1 MNKKLT
7 LSFLILICISNHLFA
22 NTNVKFN
29 ERDSVATK
37 ALPVKSTEITNA
49 KTFRNFSS
57 LEKFDKVATPV
68 IQQRFTSQG
77 FQFNTADS
85 TTNKKW
91 LDKATNTFKKIEE
104 LDNYIDVLTKD
115 GLAQLPVAIKP
126 VSISNVKYTV
136 GIAKAVFKPAF
147 TELTVFLKVELPSNN
162 DKRGDQVLILGATNV
177 KLSHSGGIIGDAK
190 LNLISQFTTN
200 FNQGSVLLTLKG
212 SFKEPGTYALIDCS
226 GFKEMGLD
234 ANIKFADGLL
244 HPVDKNGKKKI
255 GYVEADFKT
264 TIADWN
270 DMVVNISL
278 PEFGIKGLEGTTFKL
293 NTAVFDFSDLRN
305 DEATPKS
312 YLNKYYK
319 GTPNL
324 WRGVYVKSL
333 KVVLPQ
339 EFKTKEKSKERVAF
353 GASDLIIDGQ
363 GVTGKFIGEN
373 IIGLKEGDA
382 SGWDFSL
389 DYFLLDI
396 ETNNLK
402 AGEFRGKL
410 VLPVSELDSLKY
422 QAVFQPGEYKL
433 KVETEKNIQF
443 NVWKADVHL
452 TKDSY
457 VEMKVKDGKFRP
469 KANLNGSLT
478 IAASLGNNTTNSTQT
493 TTEKKK
499 STISFEGIKFQKMVL
514 QTESPSFK
522 VDYFGLEGRLALAG
536 FPLAIN
542 EIGLKTPTDNRAEL
556 LFDLEVNLMGASDGG
571 NGGSTKLAIKGL
583 KKEGKWKFDGVDLER
598 LHIKMDVAGTQL
610 QGAIFIFDDDPTY
623 GTGFA
628 GAVGAKFSKGLKL
641 EVQAKA
647 LFGRTKEFRYWFAD
661 AYVKIPNGVPVFTG
675 FALNSFGGGIYSRM
689 KMDGVS
695 KKSDAAFQEI
705 GASTSG
711 IVYVPYKD
719 NALGM
724 KASVGIITQN
734 SEELFHA
741 TVEFGMAFR
750 KSGGLQ
756 EIYFK
761 GYGELLAAL
770 PSDYYDVLEENLSA
784 ISDEGVDFQDKK
796 EVAASI
802 AVDVFIGF
810 DFVNDIFQATSEV
823 YINFGVVKGVGPSG
837 RAGWLDFYVAPDE
850 WHLLIGTPQDR
861 VGVEIDLAILKV
873 KMDSYFMTG
882 DNLPGSPPPPAI
894 VADILGVDVADLDYM
909 RDLNMLE
916 SGFGLAFGASLSVT
930 TGDLTFLIFYAR
942 FDAGV
947 GFDIMLKD
955 YGDAHCKG
963 SSEPIGMNGWYANG
977 QAYAYLQGELG
988 LTFRLFGFKTKIP
1001 IISGGGAVLLQ
1012 ARLPN
1017 PAWFRGYL
1025 GGKYNLL
1032 GGLIKGRFRF
1042 KVEIGEKCEVVGG
1055 SPLEGIVVIGDLKP
1069 KDGGTEIDV
1078 FAAPKAVFNLQIN
1091 KVFELPDDT
1100 GDRKYKILLDEFS
1113 VKNKENLIE
1122 GEIKWN
1128 DRNDVAVFY
1137 SHEILPPNTQL
1148 KAFVQLH
1155 FEEYKNGNW
1164 EAIKNEGKIA
1174 TETKEVTFTTGEAPK
1189 TIPLNNIEYMY
1200 PVLDQKNMF
1209 IEEYGTAYI
1218 NLKRGQTYLF
1228 DAVPNWEKEMIM
1240 TSDSG
1245 EIMKESFAYN
1255 SAKKQLI
1262 YKLPKNMSKE
1272 TIYSID
1278 IKLASEPTD
1287 INANIKEVITKKDYG
1302 NEGSEYT
1309 NSYKGEDKGKDV
1321 NYSNSLE
1328 QKNRTAD
1335 EAATNDGERG
1345 LLTYGFRTSLYD
1357 TFEDKMD
1364 DMNTNND
1371 LYDHVDYPYGLTLL
1385 AKIDHQEP
1393 FDLLELRGNEYS
1405 GNAPL
1410 VVVKAILE
1418 DSYYKKQIYPLLYQS
1433 YPLAGEIEVDR
1444 DTDKVGIPPVE
1455 GVEPMTWYITYLE
1468 NNFTGET
1475 SLYNPYRYNL
1485 THYYLKDYEDLSYQ
1499 LVNSNINW
1507 QSNPTFSKLVTEA
1520 FPYMRKG
1527 RYKTKFVYVLPG
1539 QVKQSRENIVKYI
1552 NPINE

>member
-7 LSFLILICISNHLFA
+7 LSFLILICISINLFS
-22 NTNVKFN
+22 NTNFN
-29 ERDSVATK
+29 ERDKDSVATK
-37 ALPVKSTEITNA
+37 GIPVKPTKITNA
-49 KTFRNFSS
+49 KTFRSFSS
-57 LEKFDKVATPV
+57 LEKFDKVETS
-68 IQQRFTSQG
+68 ITQQRFTDQG
-77 FQFNTADS
+77 FKFNTADS

-147 TELTVFLKVELPSNN
+147 TELTVFLKVELPSTN
-162 DKRGDQVLILGATNV
+162 DKRGDQVLILGASNV
-177 KLSHSGGIIGDAK
+177 KLSHTGGIIGDAK
-190 LNLISQFTTN
+190 LHLISQFTVN

-212 SFKEPGTYALIDCS
+212 SFENPGTYALIDCS

-305 DEATPKS
+305 DPATPAS
-312 YLNKYYK
+312 YINKYYN

-333 KVVLPQ
+333 QVILPP
-339 EFKTKEKSKERVAF
+339 EFKIKGKSDKRVAF

-373 IIGLKEGDA
+373 VIGLKEGDA

-389 DYFLLDI
+389 DYFLIDI

-402 AGEFRGKL
+402 AGEFKGKL
-410 VLPVSELDSLKY
+410 VLPVSQLDSLKY
-422 QAVFQPGEYKL
+422 HAVFQPGEYKL
-433 KVETEKNIQF
+433 KVETEKDIEF
-443 NVWKADVHL
+443 NVWKADVLL

-457 VEMKVKDGKFRP
+457 VEMKVKEGKFRP
-469 KANLNGSLT
+469 KASLNGSLT
-478 IAASLGNNTTNSTQT
+478 IAAGLGNSSNTQT
-493 TTEKKK
+493 ASNTKK
-499 STISFEGIKFQKMVL
+499 STISFKGIKFQKMVL
-514 QTESPSFK
+514 QTESPSFT

-542 EIGLKTPTDNRAEL
+542 EIGLKTPSDNRAEL
-556 LFDLEVNLMGASDGG
+556 LFDLEVNLMGSSDGG

-583 KKEGKWKFDGVDLER
+583 KEEGKWKFDGVELER
-598 LHIKMDVAGTQL
+598 LHIKMDIAGTQL

-661 AYVKIPNGVPVFTG
+661 AQVKIPNGIPVFTG

-695 KKSDAAFQEI
+695 KKNDAAFQEI

-711 IVYVPYKD
+711 IIYVPYED

-724 KASVGIITQN
+724 KASVGITTQN
-734 SEELFHA
+734 SEDLFHA

-750 KSGGLQ
+750 RSGGLQ

-761 GYGELLAAL
+761 GFGELLSPL
-770 PSDYYDVLEENLSA
+770 PSDYYDVLEDNLSA
-784 ISDEGVDFQDKK
+784 ISDEGVEIQNKQTS
-796 EVAASI
+796 AAI

-837 RAGWLDFYVAPDE
+837 RAGWLDFYVSPDE
-850 WHLLIGTPQDR
+850 WHLLIGTPEDR

-882 DNLPGSPPPPAI
+882 DNLPGSPPPPSI
-894 VADILGVDVADLDYM
+894 VADILGVDVSDLDYM

-916 SGFGLAFGASLSVT
+916 SGYGLAFGASLSVT

-988 LTFRLFGFKTKIP
+988 LTFRLFGSKKKIP

-1042 KVEIGEKCEVVGG
+1042 KVELGDKCEVVGG

-1069 KDGGTEIDV
+1069 KDASTEVDV

-1091 KVFELPDDT
+1091 KIFELPDET

-1113 VKNKENLIE
+1113 VKNNGAPII
-1122 GEIKWN
+1122 GEVKWN

-1137 SHEILPPNTQL
+1137 SHEILPPNAQL
-1148 KAFVQLH
+1148 KAYVQLH
-1155 FEEYKNGNW
+1155 FEEFKNGQW
-1164 EAIKNEGKIA
+1164 ETIKDDGKIA
-1174 TETKEVTFTTGEAPK
+1174 TETKEISFTTGEAPK

-1200 PVLDQKNMF
+1200 PVLGQQNLF

-1218 NLKRGQTYLF
+1218 NLKRGQSYLF
-1228 DAVPNWEKEMIM
+1228 EAVPNWNKTMVM
-1240 TSDSG
+1240 SSG
-1245 EIMKESFAYN
+1245 NGTAQVKPYTYS
-1255 SAKKQLI
+1255 SAKKQI
-1262 YKLPKNMSKE
+1262 VYSLPNSMTKE
-1272 TIYSID
+1272 TVYNVD
-1278 IKLASEPTD
+1278 IKLISEGNSDLNDNVSETYNAKD
-1287 INANIKEVITKKDYG
+1287 IGGDETENTAEVKSK
-1302 NEGSEYT
+1302 
-1309 NSYKGEDKGKDV
+1309 
-1321 NYSNSLE
+1321 
-1328 QKNRTAD
+1328 TAD
-1335 EAATNDGERG
+1335 EAATKDGERK
-1345 LLTYGFRTSLYD
+1345 LLAYDFRTSEYE

-1364 DMNTNND
+1364 DMNKNND

-1385 AKIDHQEP
+1385 AKIDNQEP

-1410 VVVKAILE
+1410 VVVRATLE
-1418 DSYYKKQIYPLLYQS
+1418 DSYYKNQIYPLLYQN
-1433 YPLAGEIEVDR
+1433 YPLAGELEVNR
-1444 DTDKVGIPPVE
+1444 ETTKVGVPPVE
-1455 GVEPMTWYITYLE
+1455 GVEPMTWYLTYLE
-1468 NNFTGET
+1468 EGYTGET

-1485 THYYLKDYEDLSYQ
+1485 TYYYLQDYEDLSYQ
-1499 LVNSNINW
+1499 LVNSTINW
-1507 QSNPTFSKLVTEA
+1507 QSNPTFSKLVTDA
-1520 FPYMRKG
+1520 FPYMKKG
-1527 RYKTKFVYVLPG
+1527 RYKTKFKYILPG
-1539 QVKQSRENIVKYI
+1539 QVKQGRDNIVKYI

>member
-7 LSFLILICISNHLFA
+7 LSFLILICISINLFA
-22 NTNVKFN
+22 NTNFN
-29 ERDSVATK
+29 ERDKDSIATK
-37 ALPVKSTEITNA
+37 AVPVKPAKITSA
-49 KTFRNFSS
+49 KTFRSFSS
-57 LEKFDKVATPV
+57 LEKFDKIERPV
-68 IQQRFTSQG
+68 IQQRFTDQG

-147 TELTVFLKVELPSNN
+147 TELTVFLKVELPSTN
-162 DKRGDQVLILGATNV
+162 DKRGDQVLILGASDV
-177 KLSHSGGIIGDAK
+177 KLSHTGGIIGDAK
-190 LNLISQFTTN
+190 LNLISQFTVN
-200 FNQGSVLLTLKG
+200 FNEGSVLLTLKG
-212 SFKEPGTYALIDCS
+212 SFEKPGTYALIDCS
-226 GFKEMGLD
+226 GFKEMGID

-244 HPVDKNGKKKI
+244 HPVDKKGKKKI

-305 DEATPKS
+305 DPATPAS
-312 YLNKYYK
+312 YINKYYN

-333 KVVLPQ
+333 QVVLPP
-339 EFKTKEKSKERVAF
+339 EFKIKGKSDKRVAF

-363 GVTGKFIGEN
+363 GVTGKFIGKN
-373 IIGLKEGDA
+373 VIGLKEGDA

-402 AGEFRGKL
+402 AGEFKGKL
-410 VLPVSELDSLKY
+410 VLPVSQLDSLKY
-422 QAVFQPGEYKL
+422 HAVFQPGEYKL
-433 KVETEKNIQF
+433 KVETEKDIEF

-478 IAASLGNNTTNSTQT
+478 IAAGLGNNNSTQT
-493 TTEKKK
+493 TTNKKK
-499 STISFEGIKFQKMVL
+499 STINFKGIKFQKMVL
-514 QTESPSFK
+514 QTESPSFT

-542 EIGLKTPTDNRAEL
+542 EIGLKTPSDNRAEL
-556 LFDLEVNLMGASDGG
+556 LFDLEVNLMGSSDGG

-583 KKEGKWKFDGVDLER
+583 KEEGKWKFDGVKLER

-661 AYVKIPNGVPVFTG
+661 AQVKIPNGIPVFTG

-695 KKSDAAFQEI
+695 KKNDAAFQEI

-724 KASVGIITQN
+724 KASVGITTQN
-734 SEELFHA
+734 SEDLFHA

-750 KSGGLQ
+750 RSGGLQ

-761 GYGELLAAL
+761 GFGELLSPL
-770 PSDYYDVLEENLSA
+770 PSDYYDVLEDNLSA
-784 ISDEGVDFQDKK
+784 VSDEGVAIQNKQTS
-796 EVAASI
+796 AAI

-837 RAGWLDFYVAPDE
+837 RAGWLDFYVSPDE

-882 DNLPGSPPPPAI
+882 DNLPGSPPPPSI
-894 VADILGVDVADLDYM
+894 VADILGVDVSDLDYM

-916 SGFGLAFGASLSVT
+916 SGYGLAFGASLSVT

-988 LTFRLFGFKTKIP
+988 LTFRLFGSKTKIP

-1025 GGKYNLL
+1025 GGRYNLL

-1042 KVEIGEKCEVVGG
+1042 KVELGDKCEVVGG

-1069 KDGGTEIDV
+1069 KDASTEVDV

-1091 KVFELPDDT
+1091 KIFELPDET

-1113 VKNKENLIE
+1113 VKNNGAPIV
-1122 GEIKWN
+1122 GEVKWN
-1128 DRNDVAVFY
+1128 DKNDVAVFY
-1137 SHEILPPNTQL
+1137 SHEILPPNAQL
-1148 KAFVQLH
+1148 KAYVQLH
-1155 FEEYKNGNW
+1155 FEEFKNGKW
-1164 EAIKNEGKIA
+1164 EKIKDDGKVA
-1174 TETKEVTFTTGEAPK
+1174 TETKEVSFATGEAPK
-1189 TIPLNNIEYMY
+1189 TIPLNNIAYMY
-1200 PVLDQKNMF
+1200 PVLGQQNLF

-1218 NLKRGQTYLF
+1218 NLKRGQSYLF
-1228 DAVPNWEKEMIM
+1228 DAVPDWDKTMVM
-1240 TSDSG
+1240 SSG
-1245 EIMKESFAYN
+1245 SETQIKSYTYS
-1255 SAKKQLI
+1255 SAKKQI
-1262 YKLPKNMSKE
+1262 VYSLPKSMTKE
-1272 TIYSID
+1272 TVYNVD
-1278 IKLASEPTD
+1278 IKLVSEGNSDLNDNVSESYNAKD
-1287 INANIKEVITKKDYG
+1287 IGGDDTENTAEVKSK
-1302 NEGSEYT
+1302 
-1309 NSYKGEDKGKDV
+1309 
-1321 NYSNSLE
+1321 
-1328 QKNRTAD
+1328 TAD
-1335 EAATNDGERG
+1335 EAATKDGERK
-1345 LLTYGFRTSLYD
+1345 LLAYDFRTSEYD

-1364 DMNTNND
+1364 DMNKNND

-1393 FDLLELRGNEYS
+1393 FDLLELRGNEFS

-1410 VVVKAILE
+1410 VEVRAILE
-1418 DSYYKKQIYPLLYQS
+1418 DSYYKKQIYPLLYQN
-1433 YPLAGEIEVDR
+1433 YPLAGELEVNR
-1444 DTDKVGIPPVE
+1444 ETDKVGIPPVE
-1455 GVEPMTWYITYLE
+1455 GVEPMTWYLTYLE
-1468 NNFTGET
+1468 EGYTGET

-1485 THYYLKDYEDLSYQ
+1485 TYYYLQDYEDLSYQ
-1499 LVNSNINW
+1499 LVNSTINW
-1507 QSNPTFSKLVTEA
+1507 QENPTFSKLVTEA

-1527 RYKTKFVYVLPG
+1527 RYKTKFKYVLPG
-1539 QVKQSRENIVKYI
+1539 QVKQGRDNVVKYI